1 MVKVQWAPEHYKW
14 PPRSG
19 SAITSQF
26 IGFMLDAYDL
36 TFVTAMTTIL
46 AAVLMPPTLSKS
58 VVGYYLTLLGYAF
71 TMIARP
77 VGSAL
82 FGNFADRIGR
92 RDTLMITILG
102 YGVMSALTAAIPTYA
117 QVGWAAF
124 WIYALIRFILG
135 IFVGGEYAAGHP
147 FAMEY
152 SAPRWRG
159 LVSGIIQGGFSWGV
173 ALGGLVVAAFTAVF
187 GLHAMKAY
195 AWRYVFLTG
204 LIPAVV
210 AFIIRYTMPDTPIFT
225 EAKEKGQLER
235 IPFFSI
241 FKPPALWTFLQ
252 VLVFMTG
259 LFFSSYSMFDFAVG
273 IYARAGLP
281 EGLASFYYGIMGIFA
296 AIAATLWGLAS
307 DFLGRRRALIIS
319 AIVSAALAVPAYY
332 LVYYSAVVRSVPLL
346 VLGAFLMGWL
356 SQWPWGLVPVYLS
369 ERFAT
374 QRRGSGVG
382 FGYSSGIFISAWM
395 PLYSIPL
402 YGVFY
407 FIEGTN
413 IWFTAAFW
421 LILAGIVYGIAA
433 AIGPETI
440 GIDLRIVKER

>member
-1 MVKVQWAPEHYKW
+1 MVRVQWSPEHYKW

-19 SAITSQF
+19 SAIASQF

-36 TFVTAMTTIL
+36 TFVTAMTPIL
-46 AAVLMPPTLSKS
+46 AAVLLPTTLSKS

-77 VGSAL
+77 VGGSAI

-102 YGVMSALTAAIPTYA
+102 YGIMSAVTAAIPTYA

-124 WIYALIRFILG
+124 WVYALIRFILG
-135 IFVGGEYAAGHP
+135 VFVGGEYAAGHP

-152 SAPRWRG
+152 SAPPRWRG

-173 ALGGLVVAAFTAVF
+173 ALGGLVVSAFTAVF
-187 GLHAMKAY
+187 GVKAMYAY

-204 LIPAVV
+204 LIPAAV
-210 AFIIRYTMPDTPIFT
+210 AFIIRYTMPDTPIFQ

-252 VLVFMTG
+252 VLAFMTG
-259 LFFSSYSMFDFAVG
+259 LFFSAYSMFDFAVG
-273 IYARAGLP
+273 IYTRAGLP
-281 EGLASFYYGIMGIFA
+281 EGLASFYYGIMGGIFA
-296 AIAATLWGLAS
+296 AIMATVWGGFAS

-319 AIVSAALAVPAYY
+319 AIVSAVLAVPAYY
-332 LVYYSAVVRSVPLL
+332 LVYYSAVIRSVPLL

-356 SQWPWGLVPVYLS
+356 SQWPWGLVPPVYLS

-374 QRRGSGVG
+374 QRRVLALVLVIAQE
-382 FGYSSGIFISAWM
+382 YSSAPGC
-395 PLYSIPL
+395 LYTQYHSTAPSRL
-402 YGVFY
+402 LRVPTYGSRQPSGLFSPVLFM
-407 FIEGTN
+407 E
-413 IWFTAAFW
+413 
-421 LILAGIVYGIAA
+421 
-433 AIGPETI
+433 
-440 GIDLRIVKER
+440 LRLR